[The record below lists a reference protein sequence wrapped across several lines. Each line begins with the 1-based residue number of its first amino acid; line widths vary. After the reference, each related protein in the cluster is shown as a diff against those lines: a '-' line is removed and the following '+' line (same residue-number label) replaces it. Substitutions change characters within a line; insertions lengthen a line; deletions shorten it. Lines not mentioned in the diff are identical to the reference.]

1 MTRYLGRERKMGT
14 YEGND
19 YDNMVLHF
27 QTDEKPRGWIEGD
40 MTFSLKVKSAMLDEV
55 LMKDVEPGAA
65 VVIQYN
71 RYGQPELIALA
82 TPKK

>member
-1 MTRYLGRERKMGT
+1 MTIYLGRERKMGT

-55 LMKDVEPGAA
+55 LMKDVTPGTS
-65 VVIQYN
+65 VMIRYN
-71 RYGQPELIALA
+71 RYGQPERIAPA
-82 TPKK
+82 ASK

>member
-1 MTRYLGRERKMGT
+1 MTKYLGRERKMGT

-40 MTFSLKVKSAMLDEV
+40 MTFSLKVKSAMLDDV
-55 LMKDVEPGAA
+55 LMKDVKPGTA
-65 VVIQYN
+65 VMIRYN
-71 RYGQPELIALA
+71 RYGQPECIAPA
-82 TPKK
+82 GSK

>member
-1 MTRYLGRERKMGT
+1 MTKYLGRERKMGT

-40 MTFSLKVKSAMLDEV
+40 MTFSLKVKFAMLDEV
-55 LMKDVEPGAA
+55 LMKDVKPGTA
-65 VVIQYN
+65 VMIRYN
-71 RYGQPELIALA
+71 RYGQPECIAPA
-82 TPKK
+82 GSK